1 MYAQVLEALE
11 AITSC
16 EYASC
21 SQSLASD
28 GESPCCNG
36 ACYLTPGKMEA
47 SEDFTTWRALGE
59 AALRLV
65 RDQEAIGP
73 DPHVFP
79 EIRPS
84 LALLV
89 AVGVEDPVGLV
100 SDLCLFVALHCGLR
114 PASGGGSAELPQQKP
129 RFDSDRLQV
138 MAMVLTPMLEL
149 RRPIAA

>member
-1 MYAQVLEALE
+1 MYTQVLEALNT
-11 AITSC
+11 ITSC

-21 SQSLASD
+21 TSMLIPHGDSA
-28 GESPCCNG
+28 GCGG
-36 ACYLTPGKMEA
+36 ACHLTRGKMGA
-47 SEDFTTWRALGE
+47 SEDFTTWRALGQ
-59 AALRLV
+59 AALRLM
-65 RDQEAIGP
+65 RDKEAIGP

-89 AVGVEDPVGLV
+89 AVGVEDPGGLV